1 MLSEDGDNTMNV
13 NEILTVFFQYGFKK
27 ASMED
32 LARAADLSRQSL
44 YKKFGSKE
52 AIFDWVMTEAMSA
65 AYEAATNALQ
75 DESHEGS
82 ERLANAFQRWTGDHI
97 DILRSTRHGGEIL
110 EKSMELHARNGK
122 KGEDEFYGA
131 IEALLLREG
140 YATDDKM
147 AEDKAF
153 ALTMA
158 SKGLMFKAENSTH
171 FAQSMQRVIR
181 ALTEK

>member
-1 MLSEDGDNTMNV
+1 MNV
-13 NEILTVFFQYGFKK
+13 NEILTVFFQYGFRK

-32 LARAADLSRQSL
+32 LARAAELSRQSL

-52 AIFDWVMTEAMSA
+52 AIFDWVMTEAMTRSF
-65 AYEAATNALQ
+65 EAATEALR
-75 DESHEGS
+75 DESHDGAG
-82 ERLANAFQRWTGDHI
+82 RLANAFQRWTGDHI

-122 KGEDEFYGA
+122 KGEAEFYEA
-131 IEALLLREG
+131 IEALLLRENF
-140 YATDDKM
+140 ARDKPV

-158 SKGLMFKAENSTH
+158 SKGLMFKAASSED

-181 ALTEK
+181 AVVAK